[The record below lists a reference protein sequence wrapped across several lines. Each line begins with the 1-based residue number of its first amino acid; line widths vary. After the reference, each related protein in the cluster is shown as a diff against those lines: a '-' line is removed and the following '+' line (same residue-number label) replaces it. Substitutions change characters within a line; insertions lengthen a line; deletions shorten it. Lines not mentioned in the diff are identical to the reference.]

1 MEFKTVEQD
10 ITPILKY
17 SEAARCDDMALYA
30 NYVYTK
36 LTNFE
41 KGAGWLERVFSD
53 RRFRI
58 YHGIATFEAVSRCR
72 RKLQEK
78 YEELK
83 PSENYRKERKL
94 AEQEYKKYAR
104 EKGGGNSERKTESK
118 EI

>member
-1 MEFKTVEQD
+1 MEFKTIEQD

-36 LTNFE
+36 LAGFE

-58 YHGIATFEAVSRCR
+58 YHGIATFKAVSRCR

-78 YEELK
+78 YADLRASKEFQE
-83 PSENYRKERKL
+83 ERKK
-94 AEQEYKKYAR
+94 AELEYKKYAR
-104 EKGGGNSERKTESK
+104 EKGGGANE
-118 EI
+118 